1 MSGGFW
7 YCHKTSL
14 PPSFRHSSLSIAV
27 LALLPVPSWWPEHEG
42 AICHSVLIPARVL
55 RARHSPL
62 TRLGCHVRWL
72 TGKVTSGDKRPQLE
86 SVSNPPLFP
95 LPPFPYM
102 HTQTDTQRP
111 IWMYTPVCAWK
122 ICLLYLY
129 STDSLQRA
137 HVQLIFSIL
146 QLHDILT
153 GERVSRRIE
162 EREDGERHAESGI
175 PPSDH
180 YERHVKRGR
189 ETEALT
195 WASPHRE
202 RLRGGREGR
211 GTREAGE

>member
-1 MSGGFW
+1 M
-7 YCHKTSL
+7 
-14 PPSFRHSSLSIAV
+14 
-27 LALLPVPSWWPEHEG
+27 
-42 AICHSVLIPARVL
+42 
-55 RARHSPL
+55 
-62 TRLGCHVRWL
+62 
-72 TGKVTSGDKRPQLE
+72 LE
-86 SVSNPPLFP
+86 
-95 LPPFPYM
+95 
-102 HTQTDTQRP
+102 
-111 IWMYTPVCAWK
+111 K

-146 QLHDILT
+146 QQHDILT

-202 RLRGGREGR
+202 RLRGGREGSRDKGSR
-211 GTREAGE
+211 GIDRNGGCKEREGGLRRGGRERIVRDGENGCKENDKREKGSECVGIMRWGRWRGGGGGGGEECSSDPPIDRVQLDWLHRPHLLSALLCPPITPLSSPSPLPPSRSQGPK

>member
-1 MSGGFW
+1 M
-7 YCHKTSL
+7 
-14 PPSFRHSSLSIAV
+14 
-27 LALLPVPSWWPEHEG
+27 
-42 AICHSVLIPARVL
+42 
-55 RARHSPL
+55 
-62 TRLGCHVRWL
+62 
-72 TGKVTSGDKRPQLE
+72 LE
-86 SVSNPPLFP
+86 
-95 LPPFPYM
+95 
-102 HTQTDTQRP
+102 
-111 IWMYTPVCAWK
+111 K

-146 QLHDILT
+146 QQHDILT

-202 RLRGGREGR
+202 RLRGGREGSRDKGSR
-211 GTREAGE
+211 GIDRNGGCKEREGGLRRGGRERIVRDGENDCKENDKREERE